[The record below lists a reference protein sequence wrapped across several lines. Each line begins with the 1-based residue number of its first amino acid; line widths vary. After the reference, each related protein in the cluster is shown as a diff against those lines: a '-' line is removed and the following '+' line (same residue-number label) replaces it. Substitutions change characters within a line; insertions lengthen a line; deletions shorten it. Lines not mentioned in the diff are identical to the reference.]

1 MPSDSLRNMK
11 SIRFRDPPLSVKH
24 QITFFQRLSHIL
36 EKGYPLLDALKMTGW
51 DVALKPTTEAVA
63 RSLSKGDTLDAA
75 CEKARFSSTV
85 TQFLYFSHIHND
97 LPKTLKQCKDLL
109 QMKKDYKQRF
119 FQVIRY
125 PLFLFIFLVIAFL
138 ILQQTVMPNFVLLFE
153 GQENKALGLMVLMT
167 HALNAIGICSII
179 FFLSLMCLKFILPH
193 LTLQKKLSFYHRV
206 PLVKFYQ
213 SFSLSFLF
221 TTHLY
226 SLLQAG
232 LTLKE
237 SMELM
242 KNHKQYEILS
252 FYSEQILSEL
262 SEGKSFGEAL
272 HSCTLF
278 RTELTDIFHHTNDIK
293 ALQDELEMLA
303 AFFMEYMQEKIK
315 AWLQMIQPV
324 FFVCI
329 AVVIISIYASIMLP
343 LYQWMQQI

>member
-11 SIRFRDPPLSVKH
+11 SIRFREPPLSVKH

-36 EKGYPLLDALKMTGW
+36 GKGYPLLDALKMTGW

-153 GQENKALGLMVLMT
+153 GQENKAPWTYGFDDT
-167 HALNAIGICSII
+167 CSQRNRNMQYHPLPKSDVPQVYLTPYDITKKA
-179 FFLSLMCLKFILPH
+179 FFLPPCP
-193 LTLQKKLSFYHRV
+193 TGEVLSVLLSIV
-206 PLVKFYQ
+206 P
-213 SFSLSFLF
+213 
-221 TTHLY
+221 
-226 SLLQAG
+226 
-232 LTLKE
+232 
-237 SMELM
+237 
-242 KNHKQYEILS
+242 
-252 FYSEQILSEL
+252 
-262 SEGKSFGEAL
+262 
-272 HSCTLF
+272 
-278 RTELTDIFHHTNDIK
+278 FHHTPLFFIAGRLDFK
-293 ALQDELEMLA
+293 RVDGADE
-303 AFFMEYMQEKIK
+303 K
-315 AWLQMIQPV
+315 P
-324 FFVCI
+324 
-329 AVVIISIYASIMLP
+329 
-343 LYQWMQQI
+343 